1 MKKKTNPGLK
11 IICLNRK
18 ASFNY
23 FFHELIEAGIIL
35 KGSEIKSIREGKVNI
50 ADSYAVE
57 KNGEI
62 FLINSHIAS
71 YKQASFSNHRPLD
84 ERKLLLNKKEIKKI
98 SGKIKKES
106 LTLIPT
112 KLYFNKK
119 GIAKLEIALSKGKKM
134 HDKREVK
141 KKRNWEREKKSLK

>member
-1 MKKKTNPGLK
+1 MAIKELNIKNKKA
-11 IICLNRK
+11 RF
-18 ASFNY
+18 SY
-23 FFHELIEAGIIL
+23 FLEDEFDAGIVL
-35 KGSEIKSIREGKVNI
+35 SGSEIKSIRTGKASI
-50 ADSYAVE
+50 VE
-57 KNGEI
+57 AFCVLIDNEI
-62 FLINSHIAS
+62 WIRNMYVAP
-71 YKQASFSNHRPLD
+71 YENASFNKHKPKAD
-84 ERKLLLNKKEIKKI
+84 RKLLLNKKEIKKI